1 MISYNYSEISISI
14 KSENNDI
21 TSVEISILG
30 WPINQINVGNA

>member
-30 WPINQINVGNA
+30 WPIN